1 MDQQRNKHRWSMT
14 AVLLI
19 LLMVFSTGC
28 LQLPINLTKSTA
40 EEETT
45 VPATEDASANA
56 DVSLNSLRQAMAGTS
71 QIFAVA
77 YLGYH
82 NTVDA
87 YEPVDPYEVIQQ
99 EVPQLCAD
107 LPFLL
112 EIPQERII
120 GERGDLFC
128 IVPLDA
134 DAQVAV
140 SMCAW
145 DMVNEEYIY
154 EESLFFSETGEPILL
169 FCNDYG
175 WEPDTQLFIS
185 GPSGTAIWYPYIDD
199 NQCAA
204 PLRNDNWEELFLDFS
219 PYREMLAANYR
230 SATENVEW
238 EAVIPTQ
245 EDLIGST
252 WVWQRYLKDG
262 SEVSCSVTFNQD
274 YLNVRWYD
282 GIDAVEHVYYNAP
295 WTLEHKDGY
304 AVLTID
310 FAEFA
315 GVLRYDV
322 LYSELYDELYI
333 AQDVLQED
341 MNIGWEPLYR
351 YMSKPIAPKSIEM
364 AGTWE
369 LVWTDLEGYQ
379 EEAEPGTCFIEI
391 TTDYEGLFW
400 ISFTDYAW
408 PDEYYENKEL
418 VVFPFEMYYG
428 CGNDQ
433 WTATVNHTG
442 KFGTEY
448 NITLL
453 YNGTLLLQRYWEVD
467 GAPMVGYGSYRR
479 VSEYE

>member
-1 MDQQRNKHRWSMT
+1 MNMHTNRHRRIMI

-19 LLMVFSTGC
+19 ILMVFSAGC
-28 LQLPINLTKSTA
+28 MLLPAKPTEDPVEA
-40 EEETT
+40 PT
-45 VPATEDASANA
+45 VSATEDA
-56 DVSLNSLRQAMAGTS
+56 SLNSLRQAMVGTP
-71 QIFAVA
+71 QLFAVA
-77 YLGYH
+77 YFGYH
-82 NTVDA
+82 DNWDTDI
-87 YEPVDPYEVIQQ
+87 PVDPFEVMQTQ
-99 EVPQLCAD
+99 APQLCAD

-112 EIPQERII
+112 EIPKERII
-120 GERGDLFC
+120 GENGDLFC
-128 IVPLDA
+128 IVPLDT

-140 SMCAW
+140 SLGEW
-145 DMVNEEYIY
+145 DDQSQTHIY
-154 EESLFFSETGEPILL
+154 EQSLYIAQSGEPILL
-169 FCNDYG
+169 FCNNFG
-175 WEPDTQLFIS
+175 WEPDTRLHLS
-185 GPSGTAIWYPYIDD
+185 GPSGDVVWYPRTDD
-199 NQCAA
+199 YQRAM

-230 SATENVEW
+230 SVTENVEW

-262 SEVSCSVTFNQD
+262 SEVSCSVTFDQD

-282 GIDAVEHVYYNAP
+282 GIDAMEHIYDNAP

-304 AVLTID
+304 GVLTID

-322 LYSELYDELYI
+322 LYSRFYDELYI

-351 YMSKPIAPKSIEM
+351 YLSKPIAPESVEM

-369 LVWTDLEGYQ
+369 LVWTEIEGYQ
-379 EEAEPGTCFIEI
+379 EEAEPGTCFLEI
-391 TTDYEGLFW
+391 TTDYAGLFR
-400 ISFTDYAW
+400 ISYTDYAF
-408 PDEYYENKEL
+408 PEENYQNKEL
-418 VVFPFEMYYG
+418 IVFPFEMYYG

-442 KFGTEY
+442 RFGTEY
-448 NITLL
+448 RITLL
-453 YNGTLLLQRYWEVD
+453 YNDTLLLQRYWEVD
-467 GAPMVGYGSYRR
+467 GAPMVSYGSYRR
-479 VSEYE
+479 VSE